1 MIIFYAIATALMAI
15 ALLKQSAD
23 KVYSLVCLLAFFSFV
38 SFWPLYLSDIS
49 QTNYYL
55 YDSIR
60 IACLVVVC
68 YIFSIGRNV
77 LPFIVYAV
85 TLTLQLWLVWLH
97 FSHYSPLIDFAYL
110 FLGCV
115 EVALFIYGLVKCE
128 RAKNGNIYH
137 NSNRIDNAWRV
148 NGGCCESVEAIAK

>member
-1 MIIFYAIATALMAI
+1 MIVFYAMATALMAI

-23 KVYSLVCLLAFFSFV
+23 KVYSLICLLAFLSFV
-38 SFWPLYLSDIS
+38 SFWFIYLSDIS
-49 QTNYYL
+49 VVNYYL

-60 IACLVVVC
+60 IACLIVVC
-68 YIFSIGRNV
+68 YIFSIGHKV
-77 LPFIVYAV
+77 LPFAIYAV

-115 EVALFIYGLVKCE
+115 EVALFIYGIVKCE
-128 RAKNGNIYH
+128 RAKNGSFDYDDNCNH
-137 NSNRIDNAWRV
+137 NAWGFS
-148 NGGCCESVEAIAK
+148 GGCCESVEEIAK